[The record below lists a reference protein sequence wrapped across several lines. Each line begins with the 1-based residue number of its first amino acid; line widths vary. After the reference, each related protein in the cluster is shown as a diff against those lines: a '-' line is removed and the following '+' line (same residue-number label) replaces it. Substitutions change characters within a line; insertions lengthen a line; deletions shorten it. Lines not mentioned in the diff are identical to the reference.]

1 MSDPAYKEEKGPIAW
16 MARNSV
22 AANLLMIVLIGGGLM
37 FASRTTQE
45 FFPDFEDDTVT
56 VSVAYPG
63 ASPEEVE
70 RSIVQ
75 SVEEN
80 VRGLSGVDEVT
91 SVAREGAGVIT
102 IDLIGGANRM
112 KVYQDIKSAV
122 DRITTFPEESEEPQ
136 VSLRDME
143 RSEIR
148 FALYGDLSEDDL
160 RELGENVRN
169 TLLNDPEITRVE
181 LNNIRDREIWVSV
194 PSATLRKYGLTIP
207 DIATAIKTSSVETP
221 SGGLKTSAGELL
233 VRVSDRRDWA
243 DEFSQIPIIT
253 TAEGVVVRLGDI
265 AEVQDTFADSDKYT
279 EINGKSAIEVEV
291 YRVGK
296 QTPISVAMAT
306 RRIIKSAT
314 AQLPPGIKAM
324 EMRCSADMFSARAKL
339 MLKNGGFG
347 LILVI
352 VLLGLFLET
361 RLAWWVMLGIPISF
375 LGAFLLLPL
384 LGITINMISM
394 FAFIL
399 ALGIVVDDAIVVG
412 ENIYEHEQRGE
423 PRLQAAIKGAK
434 EVAVPVTFSI
444 LTNIVTF
451 VPLMMIEGTMGKF
464 FRVMPIVVVSTF
476 LISLFESLFVLP
488 AHLGHHSTGLYKL
501 IARFRVKAWIV
512 GLVAIGLIGTDF
524 RGSADLFN
532 LNLFGHSVRMG
543 HGTLIGLILLILMLL
558 ALLQPAGAWLL
569 KEIHVVQQAFSRK
582 FSKWV
587 ETTYGGFIEH
597 VLPGRYI
604 TVAIFM
610 AILISTI
617 GILKGKHLPM
627 IFMESVDA
635 DFSVVT
641 AVLPYGSDVAKTRE
655 IEKKLMNA
663 ALQVKEEFGGDKLVT
678 DISSKIGGSFGGVSG
693 GHVVEVYAYLSD
705 AKIRPIS
712 TQRFTEEWRKA
723 LGGSIPG
730 VRTIQ
735 FEANRGGPG
744 SGRGLTVQLY
754 HADSK
759 TLEKA
764 GQDLA
769 AMLEDYTVVKD
780 VSDGYTPGKVQFN
793 VQLLPEGQALGLTS
807 SGVASQLR
815 GAFYGSEA
823 LRQQRGTDEVKVLVR
838 LPEAEQNTEFD
849 LETLL
854 IKTPAGTDV
863 PLSEIATVTRG
874 RAYTSINRRN
884 GKRSQTVSANIV
896 PQRETERIIEAVNT
910 ELVPKLKEKYPGLSH
925 GYEGHQREQ
934 RDMMKSLQ
942 VGFLFALFIIYAMLA
957 IPFKSYT
964 QPLIVMLS
972 IPFGIVGAILGHLL
986 LGYSLSIMSMMGIVA
1001 LAGVVVNDSLVLI
1014 DYANRLRD
1022 QGYNPHDAVTQSA
1035 IRRFRPILL
1044 TTLTTFLGLMPM
1056 IFETSRQARF
1066 LIPMAIS
1073 LGFGILF
1080 ATFITLV
1087 LVPSLYMVI
1096 DDFHRKFD

>member
-1 MSDPAYKEEKGPIAW
+1 MSDPIMNEKGPIAW

-22 AANLLMIVLIGGGLM
+22 AANLLMIILIVGRSDGGQPNNAGI
-37 FASRTTQE
+37 FSRTSRKIR
-45 FFPDFEDDTVT
+45 
-56 VSVAYPG
+56 VSVSVSYPG

-75 SVEEN
+75 SIEEN
-80 VRGLSGVDEVT
+80 VRGISGVDEVT
-91 SVAREGAGVIT
+91 SVAREGSGIVT

-122 DRITTFPEESEEPQ
+122 DRITTFPEESEQPQ
-136 VSLRDME
+136 VSLRDMD

-148 FALYGDLSEDDL
+148 FALYGDLSEGEL
-160 RELGENVRN
+160 RELGESVRN
-169 TLLNDPEITRVE
+169 TLLGDPDITRVE
-181 LNNIRDREIWVSV
+181 LNNIRDREVWVSV
-194 PSATLRKYGLTIP
+194 PTETLRKYGLTIP
-207 DIATAIKTSSVETP
+207 SIASAIASASVELP

-243 DEFSQIPIIT
+243 DEFAQIPIIT
-253 TAEGVVVRLGDI
+253 TAEGVVVHLGDI
-265 AEVQDTFADSDKYT
+265 AEVKDTFADTDRYT
-279 EINGKSAIEVEV
+279 EINGKSAIELEV

-296 QTPISVAMAT
+296 QTPISVATAT
-306 RRIIKSAT
+306 RKIIKQVT
-314 AQLPPGIKAM
+314 AQLPPDVKAM
-324 EMRCSADMFSARAKL
+324 EMRCSADMFGQRARL
-339 MLKNGGFG
+339 LLKNGAMG

-352 VLLGLFLET
+352 LLLGLFLET

-375 LGAFLLLPL
+375 LGSFLLLPQ

-423 PRLQAAIKGAK
+423 PRLRAAILGAK

-451 VPLMMIEGTMGKF
+451 IPLMMIEGTMGKF
-464 FRVMPIVVVSTF
+464 FRVMPIVVITTF
-476 LISLFESLFVLP
+476 VVSLFESLFVLP
-488 AHLGHHSTGLYKL
+488 AHLGHHSTGFYKL
-501 IARFRVKAWIV
+501 LDRVRAKSWIF
-512 GLVAIGLIGTDF
+512 GIVAFALIGADLLIPKLSGKPIEVTLFSRLGLIIL
-524 RGSADLFN
+524 S
-532 LNLFGHSVRMG
+532 
-543 HGTLIGLILLILMLL
+543 LLIVTLL
-558 ALLQPAGAWLL
+558 HPLGTWLL
-569 KEIHVVQQAFSRK
+569 NKIHHVQQGFSRS
-582 FSKWV
+582 FTKWV
-587 ETTYGGFIEH
+587 EVTYGAFIEK
-597 VLPGRYI
+597 VLPARYI
-604 TVAIFM
+604 TVSIFM
-610 AILISTI
+610 AILII
-617 GILKGKHLPM
+617 AGGILAGKRLSL

-635 DFSVVT
+635 DYAVVT
-641 AVLPYGSDVAKTRE
+641 AVLPYGSDVAKTRAVE
-655 IEKKLMNA
+655 EKLIA
-663 ALQVKEEFGGDKLVT
+663 AAEKVKKEHGGNQLVT
-678 DISSKIGGSFGGVSG
+678 EISSSIGGSFGGVSG
-693 GHVVEVYAYLSD
+693 GHVVEIYAYLTD

-712 TQRFTEEWRKA
+712 TQQFAQEWRKA
-723 LGGSIPG
+723 LGGTPPG
-730 VRTIQ
+730 VRNIQ
-735 FEANRGGPG
+735 FESNRGGPG
-744 SGRGLTVQLY
+744 SGRNLSVELY
-754 HADSK
+754 HSDSE

-764 GQDLA
+764 GQELA
-769 AMLEDYTVVKD
+769 AMLENYTVVKD

-793 VQLLPEGQALGLTS
+793 VQVLPEGQALGLTS
-807 SGVASQLR
+807 TEVARQLR
-815 GAFYGSEA
+815 GAFYGAEA

-838 LPEAEQNTEFD
+838 LPEEEQNTEFD
-849 LETLL
+849 LENLL
-854 IKTPAGTDV
+854 VKTPAGTDV
-863 PLSEIATVTRG
+863 PLSEIATVSRD

-896 PQRETERIIEAVNT
+896 PQRETARIIEAVNS
-910 ELVPKLKEKYPGLSH
+910 ELIPQLKEKYPGLSH
-925 GYEGHQREQ
+925 GYEGHQAEQ
-934 RDMMKSLQ
+934 RDMMTSLKI
-942 VGFLFALFIIYAMLA
+942 GFAFALFIIYAMLA

-972 IPFGIVGAILGHLL
+972 IPFGVVGAIIGHLL
-986 LGYSLSIMSMMGIVA
+986 HHYSLSMMSMMGIVA
-1001 LAGVVVNDSLVLI
+1001 LSGVVVNDSLVLI

-1022 QGYNPHDAVTQSA
+1022 RGYNPHDAVTQSA

-1073 LGFGILF
+1073 LGYGILF

-1096 DDFHRKFD
+1096 DDFHRRFD